1 VANIPGHRHPTTV
14 AKWLP
19 GVAVDHPGGHSEVRG
34 SPGGVAAGEE
44 QTVASSVADAMV
56 ALLKSSGVR
65 RVYGVPGDSLNG
77 FTDALRRNGGI
88 TWEHVRHEEAAG
100 FAAGAEAALSGE
112 LAVCAG
118 SCRPRGGPGP
128 VDLGHMRWNLALDYG
143 IQAAEQFLAI
153 YRTLTAGAVRHHPY
167 LGRGYRD
174 RPDRH
179 HRPRRHPL
187 PSGDLAALETYVAAA
202 LAHL

>member
-1 VANIPGHRHPTTV
+1 MPQRPGSRARPGLPDYVRLDGLTVPAWVPATPTWQR
-14 AKWLP
+14 AFAL
-19 GVAVDHPGGHSEVRG
+19 
-34 SPGGVAAGEE
+34 AAGPAPETSRCFIHRDYHHGNTLWSRGRLTGVVDWN
-44 QTVASSVADAMV
+44 QAS
-56 ALLKSSGVR
+56 
-65 RVYGVPGDSLNG
+65 
-77 FTDALRRNGGI
+77 
-88 TWEHVRHEEAAG
+88 W
-100 FAAGAEAALSGE
+100 
-112 LAVCAG
+112 
-118 SCRPRGGPGP
+118 GGPGP